1 MFKKHNYTY
10 KKTVFNINPYSF
22 SDQKLQLENV
32 YLHLENNNNC
42 TFNNMYK
49 DNINKMNQCLQNSI
63 NLFLNDTVDIN
74 NKFFIDLNNKINELN
89 KNTYSEL
96 VSIDEFSII
105 TNKCPTCG

>member
-1 MFKKHNYTY
+1 
-10 KKTVFNINPYSF
+10 
-22 SDQKLQLENV
+22 
-32 YLHLENNNNC
+32 
-42 TFNNMYK
+42 MYK

-105 TNKCPTCG
+105 TNKCPTL